1 METAES
7 QHFSSGKASGSVR
20 STTLVHAKEK
30 NGFDTRNEKQ
40 KNPSHHYHHINLHHF
55 FVFPRQ
61 NCTAGPRPVV
71 SQLKVSALGFEP
83 SLLRPCTAL
92 MFGQFLKVWRT
103 GEKLI
108 QLLQLIPWCQYAP
121 WRGWPLLMGRN
132 VRYWRALQ
140 GPLLEVFFGF
150 EPHSHS
156 RLFRMRKSPC
166 FCGDPLIIQLNPSY
180 LRTFLTRQCYVTTLQ
195 KPGKPLLPLL
205 KITAVITLP
214 SPSDW
219 WHWWHWWHWWL
230 LQKPHWHVTRV
241 TWCNQCNL
249 DMSWW

>member
-1 METAES
+1 MRKKKKRFRHQKWETKKI
-7 QHFSSGKASGSVR
+7 F
-20 STTLVHAKEK
+20 
-30 NGFDTRNEKQ
+30 
-40 KNPSHHYHHINLHHF
+40 HITIITSIFTIF

-83 SLLRPCTAL
+83 SLLRPWTAL
-92 MFGQFLKVWRT
+92 MFGHFLKVWRT

-121 WRGWPLLMGRN
+121 WRGWPLLMRRN

-166 FCGDPLIIQLNPSY
+166 FCVDPLIIQLNPLY
-180 LRTFLTRQCYVTTLQ
+180 LRTFLTRKCYVTTLQ
-195 KPGKPLLPLL
+195 KPGKPLL

-219 WHWWHWWHWWL
+219 WHWWL
-230 LQKPHWHVTRV
+230 LQKPQWHVTRV
-241 TWCNQCNL
+241 TWCNL
-249 DMSWW
+249 DMSWWSGKIHWKSWFQWFQCSRFTIYMYIYIYIH